1 LDPLVTVAPKQL
13 SFLPPE
19 DKVCATCEEK
29 KPASKFPKYSSGNS
43 AKSCYSCKSRLTYSR
58 PGEKEKQIRRV
69 KAAAKRREADGTAK
83 DYNRRHRK
91 AQRARWV
98 AAGLTVNGTPRVK
111 PPPRR
116 KAEIESAL
124 ATKRAAKE
132 CRAWHRRWLREL
144 APAECVLAWYAG
156 IGKPW
161 NNPRLTSGER
171 FTVRYRTD
179 DVFRAREII
188 KAQRRKESRAA
199 RIDRLSDGTVTPQ
212 ALGAAFGKAKS
223 CVYCSKQFKSAKE
236 KTADHVNPLY
246 LNGAH
251 SMENIVIACLSCNSS
266 KGRKR
271 LTDWLTVA
279 PQTSIFPAS
288 INSRSPT
295 FSA

>member
-1 LDPLVTVAPKQL
+1 MTSQL
-13 SFLPPE
+13 C
-19 DKVCATCEEK
+19 KCCAEEK
-29 KPASKFPKYSSGNS
+29 DLAKFPLTQYGRRK
-43 AKSCYSCKSRLTYSR
+43 KICYSCKGKRTYANPENR
-58 PGEKEKQIRRV
+58 A
-69 KAAAKRREADGTAK
+69 KAIARATALRTKRKSEGTAK
-83 DYNRRHRK
+83 DYNRRIRK
-91 AQRARWV
+91 AQRARYV

-111 PPPRR
+111 PPPRK

-156 IGKPW
+156 AGKPW
-161 NNPRLTSGER
+161 NNPRLTSGEK

-179 DVFRAREII
+179 NVFRAREII

-223 CVYCSKQFKSAKE
+223 CAYCLKQFKSAKE

-288 INSRSPT
+288 INSRLPT

>member
-1 LDPLVTVAPKQL
+1 MTSQ
-13 SFLPPE
+13 
-19 DKVCATCEEK
+19 VCKCCAEK
-29 KPASKFPKYSSGNS
+29 KDLAKFALMPSGRRKKICHSCRGKRHYASQENK
-43 AKSCYSCKSRLTYSR
+43 AKAIARATARRTKRKS
-58 PGEKEKQIRRV
+58 E
-69 KAAAKRREADGTAK
+69 GTAK
-83 DYNRRHRK
+83 DYNRRIRK
-91 AQRARWV
+91 AQRARYI
-98 AAGLTVNGTPRVK
+98 AAGLTTRGTPRVAS
-111 PPPRR
+111 PPRS
-116 KAEIESAL
+116 ESE
-124 ATKRAAKE
+124 RAAARAPTE
-132 CRAWHRRWLREL
+132 YRAWHRRWLREL

-156 IGKPW
+156 TGKPW
-161 NNPRLTSGER
+161 NNPRLTSGEK

-223 CVYCSKQFKSAKE
+223 CAYCLKQFKSAKE

-288 INSRSPT
+288 INSRLPT